1 LHLIRTNRLPLWPL
15 KAAAQASPHH
25 GPPKGCRLIRE
36 LRSPA
41 RPPCAWRKTK
51 EGAWRE
57 KAVGLGV
64 LQESLGGGC
73 ASAQSCG
80 FCRAAHAA
88 WSRTK
93 SARAASVIAAIMAY
107 WQGTGHEG
115 HVRTS
120 AVLAVSVSALHPPP
134 PRPLHQRR
142 VGRATRARAG
152 PRARACGPLLTR
164 TRRPTGACRARPARR
179 SRCSRERERE
189 RETEWRGHAGW
200 ARA

>member
-1 LHLIRTNRLPLWPL
+1 MHLIRTNRLPLWPL

-107 WQGTGHEG
+107 LQGTGHEG

-120 AVLAVSVSALHPPP
+120 AVLAVSVQSVPWTPPP
-134 PRPLHQRR
+134 R

-152 PRARACGPLLTR
+152 PRARACGPLLMR
-164 TRRPTGACRARPARR
+164 TRRPTGACKARPARR
-179 SRCSRERERE
+179 SRCSRERE
-189 RETEWRGHAGW
+189 WRGHAGW